1 MARNRTGAS
10 AEEASAMRFRTLVLW
25 VLLLAVFG
33 WLAFTLAVAGW
44 SYFITQD
51 TVDKALREAT
61 GRHQEA
67 IASGT
72 PTALDKLT
80 ADARYSILLGARRE
94 GLPIHDDNVQVWADA
109 TGVMANVRWYYRI
122 LGVEDRDL
130 LVIPI
135 AVQRS
140 YSPSR

>member
-1 MARNRTGAS
+1 
-10 AEEASAMRFRTLVLW
+10 MRFRTLVLW
-25 VLLLAVFG
+25 VLVLAVVG
-33 WLAFTLAVAGW
+33 WLGFTLALAGW
-44 SYFITQD
+44 SYFITQE

-72 PTALDKLT
+72 PTALDQLT

-94 GLPIHDDNVQVWADA
+94 GLPIHDDDVQVWANSA
-109 TGVMANVRWYYRI
+109 GVMASVRWYYRI
-122 LGVEDRDL
+122 FGVEDRDL

-135 AVQRS
+135 VVQRS
-140 YSPSR
+140 YSPSH